1 MKHGDGQKL
10 AKQMGYPRYLELLT
24 EVGVFFAER
33 ALHYFKKDEKRKE
46 VAEVKNGIIFSYQCE
61 NKNRIDKD
69 NPKSRKKQPLACTE
83 ITGWTYIKSY
93 EDLLQFSK
101 CRACGFDNK
110 EQVQRE
116 LSQRANEA
124 QQSLE
129 TAAKRN
135 AHFLA
140 ITSAM
145 K

>member
-1 MKHGDGQKL
+1 MKYGDGQKL
-10 AKQMGYPRYLELLT
+10 AEKMSYPRYLKLLD
-24 EVGVFFAER
+24 EVAVFFAEHG
-33 ALHYFKKDEKRKE
+33 LGCFKKDEKRKE

-69 NPKSRKKQPLACTE
+69 NPKKRNKGMITCTE
-83 ITGWTYIKSY
+83 TTGWTYIKSY
-93 EDLLQFSK
+93 DDLLQFSK
-101 CRACGFDNK
+101 CPACGFDNK
-110 EQVQRE
+110 EQIQRE
-116 LSQRANEA
+116 LLRRANEA

-129 TAAKRN
+129 TATKRH